1 MTLLAGYL
9 AIWLKKCVVPYQ
21 SGDILP
27 LEVLYPA
34 IQLAYKKELSLLPVM
49 VANIHRGLR
58 QISSAFTQKE
68 DVPSARI
75 PLTKVEL
82 PYTYLMAWFVL
93 HRSDM
98 MSVPNATDH
107 SVPLL
112 QLLENNK
119 WEGRGFPDIRKQLQ
133 VHKCWAFSTCFPQFS
148 SRYGEGL
155 IDEEKPREYRTHL
168 DIGCFNWLVNIR
180 PGYLTFRV
188 RNQCFIEPYL
198 PCRFARQFGYDQLYV
213 GNPRQQLRTHGGL
226 VDGLRAWLW
235 TVTGCTGAKFS
246 LPSAERQLNL
256 TFLSCRWLLAANK
269 TVPVKS
275 IAELVAEEASQADSR
290 VIWEGARSQRTRSK
304 TCRIDKEGKK
314 IFNSADE
321 ASSGDF
327 EDYEDCSE
335 RGTAAD
341 KDEEFRPSSQARHSI
356 VVPAARRKRL
366 AHKPHADSRASEMD
380 LAGDDPASDGGEH
393 EDSEMSPDPA
403 PHDCVFSGEP
413 DSPYQVE
420 KHAEAADVRETI
432 NVGPDSANPDKLQ
445 EANVDLGNKEASTPI
460 RDFSTD
466 DFDEEGLLVDTPM
479 LHFMYGSPQIDDQ
492 MPEDMFP
499 ECTLPKNPEDG
510 PSEAFV
516 ETDPVEPAVRPT
528 TLADT
533 STAVTP
539 PLPPVTQGE
548 GGIN

>member
-9 AIWLKKCVVPYQ
+9 VIWLKKCVVPYQ

-27 LEVLYPA
+27 LEVLYPTV
-34 IQLAYKKELSLLPVM
+34 QLAYKKELSLLPVM

-58 QISSAFTQKE
+58 QISSAFTRKE
-68 DVPSARI
+68 SESPAQI
-75 PLTKVEL
+75 PTIKVEL
-82 PYTYLMAWFVL
+82 PCTYLMVWFVL

-112 QLLENNK
+112 QLLENGK

-133 VHKCWAFSTCFPQFS
+133 VHKCWAFSTCFLQFS
-148 SRYGEGL
+148 SRYGEYL

-168 DIGCFNWLVNIR
+168 DIDCFNWLVNIR

-198 PCRFARQFGYDQLYV
+198 PCRFARQFGYDHLYV

-256 TFLSCRWLLAANK
+256 TFLSCR
-269 TVPVKS
+269 T
-275 IAELVAEEASQADSR
+275 Q
-290 VIWEGARSQRTRSK
+290 SK
-304 TCRIDKEGKK
+304 TRRIDEEGKK

-321 ASSGDF
+321 ASGGDP

-335 RGTAAD
+335 QGTAAD
-341 KDEEFRPSSQARHSI
+341 KDEEFRPSSQARPSI

-366 AHKPHADSRASEMD
+366 AHKPHTDLRVSEMD
-380 LAGDDPASDGGEH
+380 LAGDDPASEGGERV
-393 EDSEMSPDPA
+393 DSEMSPDPA
-403 PHDCVFSGEP
+403 PHDYAPSGEP

-420 KHAEAADVRETI
+420 KPAEAADVREAI

-445 EANVDLGNKEASTPI
+445 EANVDLGNREADIPI

-466 DFDEEGLLVDTPM
+466 DFDEEGLLVHTPM
-479 LHFMYGSPQIDDQ
+479 LHFMYDSPQIDDQ

-499 ECTLPKNPEDG
+499 ESTLPKNPEDG
-510 PSEAFV
+510 SF
-516 ETDPVEPAVRPT
+516 
-528 TLADT
+528 
-533 STAVTP
+533 
-539 PLPPVTQGE
+539 E
-548 GGIN
+548 GTCLFSS

>member
-21 SGDILP
+21 SGDALP

-34 IQLAYKKELSLLPVM
+34 VQLAYKKELSLLPVM

-58 QISSAFTQKE
+58 QISSAFTRKE
-68 DVPSARI
+68 SESPAQI
-75 PLTKVEL
+75 PTIKGEL
-82 PYTYLMAWFVL
+82 PYTYLMACCL
-93 HRSDM
+93 RMASGRDEDSQTSESSYRSTSVGHFPLAFRSSPVDM
-98 MSVPNATDH
+98 
-107 SVPLL
+107 
-112 QLLENNK
+112 
-119 WEGRGFPDIRKQLQ
+119 
-133 VHKCWAFSTCFPQFS
+133 
-148 SRYGEGL
+148 
-155 IDEEKPREYRTHL
+155 
-168 DIGCFNWLVNIR
+168 
-180 PGYLTFRV
+180 
-188 RNQCFIEPYL
+188 
-198 PCRFARQFGYDQLYV
+198 LYV
-213 GNPRQQLRTHGGL
+213 GNPRQQLWTHGGL

-269 TVPVKS
+269 TILMKP
-275 IAELVAEEASQADSR
+275 IEELVAEEASQVDSR
-290 VIWEGARSQRTRSK
+290 VIREHARSQRTRSK
-304 TCRIDKEGKK
+304 TRRIDEEGKK

-321 ASSGDF
+321 ASGGDL

-341 KDEEFRPSSQARHSI
+341 KDEEFRPFSQARPSI

-380 LAGDDPASDGGEH
+380 LAGDDPASDGGERG
-393 EDSEMSPDPA
+393 DSEMSPDPA
-403 PHDCVFSGEP
+403 PHDYVPSGEP

-420 KHAEAADVRETI
+420 KPAEAADVREAI
-432 NVGPDSANPDKLQ
+432 NVGPNSANPDKLQ
-445 EANVDLGNKEASTPI
+445 EANVDLGNREADIPI

-499 ECTLPKNPEDG
+499 ESTLPKNPEDC
-510 PSEAFV
+510 SF
-516 ETDPVEPAVRPT
+516 
-528 TLADT
+528 
-533 STAVTP
+533 
-539 PLPPVTQGE
+539 E
-548 GGIN
+548 GTCLFSS